1 MSAYR
6 LIGYDPEID
15 YSFIETNRKLR
26 KQHPEIVASVVR
38 QIQELGAVATL
49 DEKTGL
55 LHLNQELRVSIVLC
69 RHITTDA
76 GASRWLV
83 RLDEGLKPDITI
95 AARMDATNEGIRDYY
110 LLPGIDMTWEN
121 LRLAEENGVYL
132 DALPVW
138 DAGLLFRHG
147 EARKTPGGCM
157 NNEIIMIPIERI
169 RVLNPRPRDK
179 KKFEQI
185 IQSIKNLGLKKPIQ
199 VSLRSAE
206 EGTEPGYDLVCGQGR
221 MEAFLALGHKEIPA
235 IVVEVSREE
244 RLLRSLVENMARRL
258 PSRLALMNEI
268 ERLKADGYS
277 NVEIGKKL
285 DIADGT
291 VGGYIALKK
300 AGEERLLDAAINGKI
315 PLGVAMDIAKADS
328 PELQRELLKGFE
340 SKELNQFAIR
350 TVKRL
355 IDQRRFVGKGRDT
368 EADKKKSRTNAD
380 SLINAFK
387 RESQKQRLMVKKAR
401 LCDAKLVITVTALGK
416 LLGDENFFNLLRA
429 ESLADIP
436 QYLQDKLA
444 AMKKEA
450 A

>member
-1 MSAYR
+1 
-6 LIGYDPEID
+6 
-15 YSFIETNRKLR
+15 
-26 KQHPEIVASVVR
+26 
-38 QIQELGAVATL
+38 
-49 DEKTGL
+49 
-55 LHLNQELRVSIVLC
+55 
-69 RHITTDA
+69 
-76 GASRWLV
+76 
-83 RLDEGLKPDITI
+83 
-95 AARMDATNEGIRDYY
+95 
-110 LLPGIDMTWEN
+110 
-121 LRLAEENGVYL
+121 
-132 DALPVW
+132 
-138 DAGLLFRHG
+138 
-147 EARKTPGGCM
+147 M

-206 EGTEPGYDLVCGQGR
+206 EETEPGYDLVCGQGR

-244 RLLRSLVENMARRL
+244 RLLRGLVENMARRL

-285 DIADGT
+285 DIADGA

>member
-1 MSAYR
+1 
-6 LIGYDPEID
+6 
-15 YSFIETNRKLR
+15 
-26 KQHPEIVASVVR
+26 
-38 QIQELGAVATL
+38 
-49 DEKTGL
+49 
-55 LHLNQELRVSIVLC
+55 
-69 RHITTDA
+69 
-76 GASRWLV
+76 
-83 RLDEGLKPDITI
+83 
-95 AARMDATNEGIRDYY
+95 
-110 LLPGIDMTWEN
+110 
-121 LRLAEENGVYL
+121 
-132 DALPVW
+132 
-138 DAGLLFRHG
+138 
-147 EARKTPGGCM
+147 M

-185 IQSIKNLGLKKPIQ
+185 VQSIKNLGLKKPIQ

-285 DIADGT
+285 DIADST

-368 EADKKKSRTNAD
+368 EADKKKSRTNAE
-380 SLINAFK
+380 SLINAFR

-436 QYLQDKLA
+436 QCLQDKLA

>member
-1 MSAYR
+1 
-6 LIGYDPEID
+6 
-15 YSFIETNRKLR
+15 
-26 KQHPEIVASVVR
+26 
-38 QIQELGAVATL
+38 
-49 DEKTGL
+49 
-55 LHLNQELRVSIVLC
+55 
-69 RHITTDA
+69 
-76 GASRWLV
+76 
-83 RLDEGLKPDITI
+83 
-95 AARMDATNEGIRDYY
+95 
-110 LLPGIDMTWEN
+110 
-121 LRLAEENGVYL
+121 
-132 DALPVW
+132 
-138 DAGLLFRHG
+138 
-147 EARKTPGGCM
+147 M

-244 RLLRSLVENMARRL
+244 RLLRGLVENMARRL

-285 DIADGT
+285 DIGDDT

-368 EADKKKSRTNAD
+368 DADKKKSRTNAD

-436 QYLQDKLA
+436 QYLQDKLV

>member
-1 MSAYR
+1 
-6 LIGYDPEID
+6 
-15 YSFIETNRKLR
+15 
-26 KQHPEIVASVVR
+26 
-38 QIQELGAVATL
+38 
-49 DEKTGL
+49 
-55 LHLNQELRVSIVLC
+55 
-69 RHITTDA
+69 
-76 GASRWLV
+76 
-83 RLDEGLKPDITI
+83 
-95 AARMDATNEGIRDYY
+95 
-110 LLPGIDMTWEN
+110 
-121 LRLAEENGVYL
+121 
-132 DALPVW
+132 
-138 DAGLLFRHG
+138 
-147 EARKTPGGCM
+147 M

-221 MEAFLALGHKEIPA
+221 MEAFLALGHQEIPA

-315 PLGVAMDIAKADS
+315 PLGVAMDIAKAHS

-368 EADKKKSRTNAD
+368 DADKKKSRTNAD

-387 RESQKQRLMVKKAR
+387 RESQKQRLIVKKAR

>member
-1 MSAYR
+1 
-6 LIGYDPEID
+6 
-15 YSFIETNRKLR
+15 
-26 KQHPEIVASVVR
+26 
-38 QIQELGAVATL
+38 
-49 DEKTGL
+49 
-55 LHLNQELRVSIVLC
+55 
-69 RHITTDA
+69 
-76 GASRWLV
+76 
-83 RLDEGLKPDITI
+83 
-95 AARMDATNEGIRDYY
+95 
-110 LLPGIDMTWEN
+110 
-121 LRLAEENGVYL
+121 
-132 DALPVW
+132 
-138 DAGLLFRHG
+138 
-147 EARKTPGGCM
+147 M

-285 DIADGT
+285 DVADGT

-315 PLGVAMDIAKADS
+315 PLGVAMDIAKANS

-368 EADKKKSRTNAD
+368 DADKKKGRTNAE

>member
-1 MSAYR
+1 
-6 LIGYDPEID
+6 
-15 YSFIETNRKLR
+15 
-26 KQHPEIVASVVR
+26 
-38 QIQELGAVATL
+38 
-49 DEKTGL
+49 
-55 LHLNQELRVSIVLC
+55 
-69 RHITTDA
+69 
-76 GASRWLV
+76 
-83 RLDEGLKPDITI
+83 
-95 AARMDATNEGIRDYY
+95 
-110 LLPGIDMTWEN
+110 
-121 LRLAEENGVYL
+121 
-132 DALPVW
+132 
-138 DAGLLFRHG
+138 
-147 EARKTPGGCM
+147 M

-206 EGTEPGYDLVCGQGR
+206 EGMEPGYDLVCGQGR

-315 PLGVAMDIAKADS
+315 PLGVAMDIAKANS

-450 A
+450 V

>member
-1 MSAYR
+1 
-6 LIGYDPEID
+6 
-15 YSFIETNRKLR
+15 
-26 KQHPEIVASVVR
+26 
-38 QIQELGAVATL
+38 
-49 DEKTGL
+49 
-55 LHLNQELRVSIVLC
+55 
-69 RHITTDA
+69 
-76 GASRWLV
+76 
-83 RLDEGLKPDITI
+83 
-95 AARMDATNEGIRDYY
+95 
-110 LLPGIDMTWEN
+110 
-121 LRLAEENGVYL
+121 
-132 DALPVW
+132 
-138 DAGLLFRHG
+138 
-147 EARKTPGGCM
+147 
-157 NNEIIMIPIERI
+157 MIPIERI

-285 DIADGT
+285 DVADGT

>member
-1 MSAYR
+1 
-6 LIGYDPEID
+6 
-15 YSFIETNRKLR
+15 
-26 KQHPEIVASVVR
+26 
-38 QIQELGAVATL
+38 
-49 DEKTGL
+49 
-55 LHLNQELRVSIVLC
+55 
-69 RHITTDA
+69 
-76 GASRWLV
+76 
-83 RLDEGLKPDITI
+83 
-95 AARMDATNEGIRDYY
+95 
-110 LLPGIDMTWEN
+110 
-121 LRLAEENGVYL
+121 
-132 DALPVW
+132 
-138 DAGLLFRHG
+138 
-147 EARKTPGGCM
+147 M

-315 PLGVAMDIAKADS
+315 PLGVAMDIAKANS

-368 EADKKKSRTNAD
+368 DADKKKSRTNAD

-436 QYLQDKLA
+436 QCLQDKLA

>member
-1 MSAYR
+1 
-6 LIGYDPEID
+6 
-15 YSFIETNRKLR
+15 
-26 KQHPEIVASVVR
+26 
-38 QIQELGAVATL
+38 
-49 DEKTGL
+49 
-55 LHLNQELRVSIVLC
+55 
-69 RHITTDA
+69 
-76 GASRWLV
+76 
-83 RLDEGLKPDITI
+83 
-95 AARMDATNEGIRDYY
+95 
-110 LLPGIDMTWEN
+110 
-121 LRLAEENGVYL
+121 
-132 DALPVW
+132 
-138 DAGLLFRHG
+138 
-147 EARKTPGGCM
+147 
-157 NNEIIMIPIERI
+157 MIPIERI

-315 PLGVAMDIAKADS
+315 PLGVAMDIAKAHS

-340 SKELNQFAIR
+340 SKDLNQFAIR

-368 EADKKKSRTNAD
+368 DADKKKSRTNAEG
-380 SLINAFK
+380 LINAFK

>member
-1 MSAYR
+1 
-6 LIGYDPEID
+6 
-15 YSFIETNRKLR
+15 
-26 KQHPEIVASVVR
+26 
-38 QIQELGAVATL
+38 
-49 DEKTGL
+49 
-55 LHLNQELRVSIVLC
+55 
-69 RHITTDA
+69 
-76 GASRWLV
+76 
-83 RLDEGLKPDITI
+83 
-95 AARMDATNEGIRDYY
+95 
-110 LLPGIDMTWEN
+110 
-121 LRLAEENGVYL
+121 
-132 DALPVW
+132 
-138 DAGLLFRHG
+138 
-147 EARKTPGGCM
+147 M

-315 PLGVAMDIAKADS
+315 PLGVAMDIAKANS

>member
-1 MSAYR
+1 
-6 LIGYDPEID
+6 
-15 YSFIETNRKLR
+15 
-26 KQHPEIVASVVR
+26 
-38 QIQELGAVATL
+38 
-49 DEKTGL
+49 
-55 LHLNQELRVSIVLC
+55 
-69 RHITTDA
+69 
-76 GASRWLV
+76 
-83 RLDEGLKPDITI
+83 
-95 AARMDATNEGIRDYY
+95 
-110 LLPGIDMTWEN
+110 
-121 LRLAEENGVYL
+121 
-132 DALPVW
+132 
-138 DAGLLFRHG
+138 
-147 EARKTPGGCM
+147 M

-244 RLLRSLVENMARRL
+244 RLLRGLVENMARRL

-285 DIADGT
+285 DIADST

-315 PLGVAMDIAKADS
+315 PLGVAMDIAKANS

-368 EADKKKSRTNAD
+368 DADKKKSRTNAE

-387 RESQKQRLMVKKAR
+387 RESQKQKLMVKKAR

-436 QYLQDKLA
+436 QCLQVKLA

>member
-1 MSAYR
+1 
-6 LIGYDPEID
+6 
-15 YSFIETNRKLR
+15 
-26 KQHPEIVASVVR
+26 
-38 QIQELGAVATL
+38 
-49 DEKTGL
+49 
-55 LHLNQELRVSIVLC
+55 
-69 RHITTDA
+69 
-76 GASRWLV
+76 
-83 RLDEGLKPDITI
+83 
-95 AARMDATNEGIRDYY
+95 
-110 LLPGIDMTWEN
+110 
-121 LRLAEENGVYL
+121 
-132 DALPVW
+132 
-138 DAGLLFRHG
+138 
-147 EARKTPGGCM
+147 M
-157 NNEIIMIPIERI
+157 NNEIIMIPIDRI

-206 EGTEPGYDLVCGQGR
+206 EETEPGYDLVCGQGR
-221 MEAFLALGHKEIPA
+221 MEAFLVLGHKEIPA

-315 PLGVAMDIAKADS
+315 PLGVAMDIAKANS

-368 EADKKKSRTNAD
+368 DADKKKSRTNAD

>member
-1 MSAYR
+1 
-6 LIGYDPEID
+6 
-15 YSFIETNRKLR
+15 
-26 KQHPEIVASVVR
+26 
-38 QIQELGAVATL
+38 
-49 DEKTGL
+49 
-55 LHLNQELRVSIVLC
+55 
-69 RHITTDA
+69 
-76 GASRWLV
+76 
-83 RLDEGLKPDITI
+83 
-95 AARMDATNEGIRDYY
+95 
-110 LLPGIDMTWEN
+110 
-121 LRLAEENGVYL
+121 
-132 DALPVW
+132 
-138 DAGLLFRHG
+138 
-147 EARKTPGGCM
+147 M

-244 RLLRSLVENMARRL
+244 LLLRSLVENMARRL

-315 PLGVAMDIAKADS
+315 PLGVAMDIAKANS

-368 EADKKKSRTNAD
+368 DADKKKSRTNAD

>member
-1 MSAYR
+1 
-6 LIGYDPEID
+6 
-15 YSFIETNRKLR
+15 
-26 KQHPEIVASVVR
+26 
-38 QIQELGAVATL
+38 
-49 DEKTGL
+49 
-55 LHLNQELRVSIVLC
+55 
-69 RHITTDA
+69 
-76 GASRWLV
+76 
-83 RLDEGLKPDITI
+83 
-95 AARMDATNEGIRDYY
+95 
-110 LLPGIDMTWEN
+110 
-121 LRLAEENGVYL
+121 
-132 DALPVW
+132 
-138 DAGLLFRHG
+138 
-147 EARKTPGGCM
+147 
-157 NNEIIMIPIERI
+157 MIPIERI

-244 RLLRSLVENMARRL
+244 RLLRGLVENMARRL

-285 DIADGT
+285 DIADST

-340 SKELNQFAIR
+340 SKDLNQFAIR

-368 EADKKKSRTNAD
+368 DADKKKSRTNAE

-436 QYLQDKLA
+436 QCLQVKLA

>member
-1 MSAYR
+1 
-6 LIGYDPEID
+6 
-15 YSFIETNRKLR
+15 
-26 KQHPEIVASVVR
+26 
-38 QIQELGAVATL
+38 
-49 DEKTGL
+49 
-55 LHLNQELRVSIVLC
+55 
-69 RHITTDA
+69 
-76 GASRWLV
+76 
-83 RLDEGLKPDITI
+83 
-95 AARMDATNEGIRDYY
+95 
-110 LLPGIDMTWEN
+110 
-121 LRLAEENGVYL
+121 
-132 DALPVW
+132 
-138 DAGLLFRHG
+138 
-147 EARKTPGGCM
+147 M

-244 RLLRSLVENMARRL
+244 RLLRGLVENMARRL

-368 EADKKKSRTNAD
+368 DADKKKSRTNAD

-436 QYLQDKLA
+436 QYLHDKLA

-450 A
+450 V